1 MGFWVKKWKK
11 GRRRKNGQKMD
22 FGVSKYYITP
32 IIRAFEWKNAHFS
45 VKNPY
50 FPFKNRDFKGGQ
62 EIVEKWPF
70 LLFFNKNGDP
80 YVIERPAVTASFSG
94 GIDDLG
100 GNGCNFDNVGSFID
114 FSHGASSVP

>member
-1 MGFWVKKWKK
+1 
-11 GRRRKNGQKMD
+11 MD

-50 FPFKNRDFKGGQ
+50 FPFKNRDFKGGG
-62 EIVEKWPF
+62 EMTLF
-70 LLFFNKNGDP
+70 SLFFNKNGYP

-100 GNGCNFDNVGSFID
+100 QRCKANM
-114 FSHGASSVP
+114 

>member
-1 MGFWVKKWKK
+1 
-11 GRRRKNGQKMD
+11 MD

-62 EIVEKWPF
+62 EIVENDLF
-70 LLFFNKNGDP
+70 FMFFNKNGHP

-94 GIDDLG
+94 GMG
-100 GNGCNFDNVGSFID
+100 
-114 FSHGASSVP
+114 